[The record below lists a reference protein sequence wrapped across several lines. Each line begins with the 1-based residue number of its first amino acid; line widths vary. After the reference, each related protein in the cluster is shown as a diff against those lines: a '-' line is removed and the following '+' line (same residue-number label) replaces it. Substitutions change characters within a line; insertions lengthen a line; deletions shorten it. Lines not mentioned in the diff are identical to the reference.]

1 MRATRELLFAALV
14 LLLSPFILVA
24 AAIYCLALAL
34 AWWVMSAK
42 VPS

>member
-24 AAIYCLALAL
+24 AAIYCLGIVTVGLVRGLNA
-34 AWWVMSAK
+34 
-42 VPS
+42 